1 MRHIETAM
9 ERFKAYCKSKGIP
22 EKSSLAHIHKM
33 SQFEEHERKELRTAL
48 EASQEQLERLNGLYH
63 SEVSKHQLD
72 YNALQ
77 AENAE
82 QAKRIDE
89 IKEVMEQSSA
99 LDKYEIV
106 ERVNSTLAEKF
117 CDSNCTWLDH
127 HKDCKLSAQK
137 GTE

>member
-1 MRHIETAM
+1 MSEVKPAIKTAE
-9 ERFKAYCKSKGIP
+9 ERMQEWTAVTELDSFIQLSAAQFRDF
-22 EKSSLAHIHKM
+22 L
-33 SQFEEHERKELRTAL
+33 SQEVKELRAAL
-48 EASQEQLERLNGLYH
+48 EAEKLMTDVLRRQFM
-63 SEVSKHQLD
+63 SKSHEFNL
-72 YNALQ
+72 LQ

-127 HKDCKLSAQK
+127 HKDCKLSVQK